1 MKKFLK
7 WTALSIVALLL
18 VAVIGFLVWTQ
29 FTYGPTDEAE
39 TYAAQAV
46 EEEGYLAFG
55 DPASEVGV
63 VLYPGAKVEK
73 EAYAYYGTRL
83 SEEGVFVVIPSLRLN
98 LGILDIDAAEPI
110 IEKYSDVKA
119 WYVAGHSLGGSAAS
133 GFALE
138 HVSQVEG
145 VIFLASYPIRSMKDR
160 DLKVLSISGEQDGL
174 AVPEDIE
181 ASRDDAPADSEFY
194 QIKGGNHANFGM
206 YGPQKGDQDS
216 PLTSKQ
222 QMDEA
227 IGKILEWL

>member
-18 VAVIGFLVWTQ
+18 VTVIGFLVWTQ

-39 TYAAQAV
+39 TYAAQAI
-46 EEEGYLAFG
+46 EEEGRLAFG
-55 DPASEVGV
+55 DPTSEVGV
-63 VLYPGAKVEK
+63 ILYPGAKVEK

-110 IEKYSDVKA
+110 IKKYSDVKE

-145 VIFLASYPIRSMKDR
+145 VVFLASYPIRSMKDR

-181 ASRDDAPADSEFY
+181 ASRDDVPADSEFY

-216 PLTSKQ
+216 SLTSKQ

>member
-7 WTALSIVALLL
+7 WTALSIVVLLL
-18 VAVIGFLVWTQ
+18 VTVIGFLVWTQ
-29 FTYGPTDEAE
+29 FTYGPTEEAE
-39 TYAAQAV
+39 TYAAQAI
-46 EEEGYLAFG
+46 EEEGRLAFG
-55 DPASEVGV
+55 DPTSEVGV
-63 VLYPGAKVEK
+63 ILYPGAKVEK

-83 SEEGVFVVIPSLRLN
+83 SEEGIFVVIPSLRLN
-98 LGILDIDAAEPI
+98 LGILDIDAAEPVI
-110 IEKYSDVKA
+110 KKYSDVKE

-138 HVSQVEG
+138 HVSQVDG
-145 VIFLASYPIRSMKDR
+145 VVFLASYPIRSMKDS

-181 ASRDDAPADSEFY
+181 ASRDDVPADSEFY

-216 PLTSKQ
+216 SLTSKQ

-227 IGKILEWL
+227 IVKILEWL